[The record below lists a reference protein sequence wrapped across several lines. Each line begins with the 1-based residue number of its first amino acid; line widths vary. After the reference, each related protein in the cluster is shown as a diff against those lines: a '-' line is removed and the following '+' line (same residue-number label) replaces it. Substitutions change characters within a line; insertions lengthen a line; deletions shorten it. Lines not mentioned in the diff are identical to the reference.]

1 MFSFYCDAEKRMA
14 RDGPGEAE
22 CVGKG
27 TGEEVV
33 EDCNKVSSEFPILQ
47 QSEVP
52 IQLASFPHLEL
63 GATVY
68 VFEYFFRANQGSG
81 AVVQRRRTA
90 SKETQG
96 GTRSRGSHRGA
107 KGEEARAMWRGP
119 LPASSES
126 SKGKKLSL
134 NNKI

>member
-1 MFSFYCDAEKRMA
+1 MA

-68 VFEYFFRANQGSG
+68 VFTYFSG
-81 AVVQRRRTA
+81 PTRGVVQLFNA
-90 SKETQG
+90 VEQ
-96 GTRSRGSHRGA
+96 HQ
-107 KGEEARAMWRGP
+107 
-119 LPASSES
+119 
-126 SKGKKLSL
+126 KKLKAELEAAGPTEVQKEKRLAQCGEDLFLQVL
-134 NNKI
+134 NRQKVKSFL